1 MAATSSP
8 TRIAPA
14 AIHPHG
20 VSSSEL
26 GVVVEAA
33 PVAVAV
39 WVAVEVSVAVAVW
52 VSVSVS
58 VVPGCVV
65 VSVVVSVVS
74 GWVALVPGDPVV
86 VRVLDSAPDR
96 DPLSELGMELGN
108 ELGRP
113 PPPPQPPSSR
123 PTTRAGAA
131 IAHHHDPAE
140 RRFGLIGAVHTT
152 FGGARI
158 ARTG

>member
-26 GVVVEAA
+26 GFVVEAA
-33 PVAVAV
+33 AVAV
-39 WVAVEVSVAVAVW
+39 WVAVAVAVW
-52 VSVSVS
+52 VSVS

-74 GWVALVPGDPVV
+74 VWVALVPGDPVV

-96 DPLSELGMELGN
+96 DPPSELGMELGN

-152 FGGARI
+152 FGGAGI

>member
-1 MAATSSP
+1 
-8 TRIAPA
+8 
-14 AIHPHG
+14 
-20 VSSSEL
+20 
-26 GVVVEAA
+26 
-33 PVAVAV
+33 
-39 WVAVEVSVAVAVW
+39 
-52 VSVSVS
+52 
-58 VVPGCVV
+58 VPGCVV

-86 VRVLDSAPDR
+86 VRVLDSPPDR

-152 FGGARI
+152 FGGAGI